1 VNRHYFRT
9 SLRVLGLLS
18 FMVPSPS
25 ASAAPGNWSGIDETV
40 VEKIAL
46 EAGRH
51 PHGLLFEIDQG
62 DLPLFLFLC
71 AGILGGSILGY
82 YFRMLFVE
90 QVDRQPNREPQR
102 APER

>member
-1 VNRHYFRT
+1 VKRHIWRSSVSAF
-9 SLRVLGLLS
+9 GLLPFVAAS
-18 FMVPSPS
+18 S
-25 ASAAPGNWSGIDETV
+25 AGATPGNWSGIDETV

-51 PHGLLFEIDQG
+51 PHGLLFEMDQG

-71 AGILGGSILGY
+71 AGIMGGAILGY

-90 QVDRQPNREPQR
+90 QVDRPPTHEPRR

>member
-1 VNRHYFRT
+1 MNRRIWR
-9 SLRVLGLLS
+9 SSVRALGLLPFGLAS
-18 FMVPSPS
+18 S
-25 ASAAPGNWSGIDETV
+25 ATAAPGNWSGIDETV
-40 VEKIAL
+40 VEKIAV

-51 PHGLLFEIDQG
+51 PHGLLFEMDQG

-71 AGILGGSILGY
+71 AGIIGGAILGY

-90 QVDRQPNREPQR
+90 QVDRQPNHEPQR

>member
-1 VNRHYFRT
+1 VRRQ
-9 SLRVLGLLS
+9 LRLSRGRALGLLPFVVAS
-18 FMVPSPS
+18 S
-25 ASAAPGNWSGIDETV
+25 ASAAPSNWSGIDETV

-51 PHGLLFEIDQG
+51 PHGLLFEMDQG

-71 AGILGGSILGY
+71 AGIIGGAILGY

-90 QVDRQPNREPQR
+90 QVGRPSNHEPRR

>member
-1 VNRHYFRT
+1 MNRHVWR
-9 SLRVLGLLS
+9 SSVSALGLLPLVMAS
-18 FMVPSPS
+18 S
-25 ASAAPGNWSGIDETV
+25 AGAAPGNWSGIDETV

-71 AGILGGSILGY
+71 AGIFGGAILGY

-90 QVDRQPNREPQR
+90 QVDRPHNHGPRR

>member
-1 VNRHYFRT
+1 MKPRGWR
-9 SLRVLGLLS
+9 SPGAALGLC
-18 FMVPSPS
+18 FMAP
-25 ASAAPGNWSGIDETV
+25 AAAGAAPGNWSGVDETV
-40 VEKIAL
+40 VEKIAA

-51 PHGLLFEIDQG
+51 PHGLLFEMDQG

-71 AGILGGSILGY
+71 AGIIGGAILGY

-90 QVDRQPNREPQR
+90 QVDRQPKELPRR